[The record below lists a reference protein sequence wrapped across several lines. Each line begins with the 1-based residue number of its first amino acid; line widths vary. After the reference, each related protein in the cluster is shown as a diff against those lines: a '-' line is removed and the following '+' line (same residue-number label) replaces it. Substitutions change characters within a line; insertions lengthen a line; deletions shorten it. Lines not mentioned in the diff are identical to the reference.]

1 MKKKG
6 WVALGLMLLLVI
18 VGWQFFIASSD
29 IKRIT
34 ERFFSTT
41 LAKKDDAFSHVL
53 AKDDPGFARA
63 LTPQKFT
70 FPIDH
75 GPHNL
80 YRTEWWYFTG
90 NLKNTQGRQFGY
102 ELTFFRFALNPET
115 PESKSAWRSNQLY
128 MAHLTLTDVEKSRF
142 YTDER
147 FSRAGNDLAGALTK
161 KYQVWL
167 YDWSAKTEGDTDF
180 PLRLHAKTDDFGIDL
195 LLTSQKGYILQGD
208 QGLSQKSLKPGN
220 ASYYYS
226 YPRLETK
233 GAVTIASEQFSVTGA
248 SWMDREWSTS
258 ALSEEQSGWDWFALQ
273 LSDNSELMFYQLRR
287 KDGQPDSN
295 SSGSFVLAD
304 NVKIPL
310 KERDVTIKI
319 LDNWKSPHSK
329 ITYPSRWHLSIPN
342 QNLEIEIVPLL
353 NDQELNVSYR
363 YWEGAVSIKGTKN
376 GKLISGQGYVE
387 LAGYHPDFSK
397 Q

>member
-1 MKKKG
+1 MKTKG
-6 WVALGLMLLLVI
+6 LAALCLMLLLVI
-18 VGWQFFIASSD
+18 VGSQFFKAPSYM
-29 IKRIT
+29 KWVT
-34 ERFFSTT
+34 EGFFSNT
-41 LAKKDDAFSHVL
+41 LAKKDDAFNHVL
-53 AKDDPGFARA
+53 SKDDPRFARA

-115 PESKSAWRSNQLY
+115 SESKSAWRSNQMY
-128 MAHLTLTDVEKSRF
+128 MAHLTLTDVEKRRF

-161 KYQVWL
+161 KYHVWL
-167 YDWSAKTEGDTDF
+167 YDWSAKTEGDADF

-195 LLTSQKGYILQGD
+195 LLTSQKGYILQGN

-273 LSDNSELMFYQLRR
+273 FSDDSELMFYQLRR
-287 KDGQPDSN
+287 KDGQLDSN
-295 SSGSFVLAD
+295 SSGSFVRAD
-304 NVKIPL
+304 NGKIAL
-310 KERDVTIKI
+310 KGSDVSIQI

-387 LAGYHPDFSK
+387 LAGYK
-397 Q
+397 

>member
-6 WVALGLMLLLVI
+6 WVALCLMLILVI
-18 VGWQFFIASSD
+18 VGSQFFKAPSYM
-29 IKRIT
+29 KWVT
-34 ERFFSTT
+34 EGFFSTT
-41 LAKKDDAFSHVL
+41 LAKKDDAFNHVL
-53 AKDDPGFARA
+53 SKDDPRFARA

-80 YRTEWWYFTG
+80 YQTEWWYFTG
-90 NLKNTQGRQFGY
+90 NLKNAQGRQFGY

-115 PESKSAWRSNQLY
+115 SESKSAWRSNQMY
-128 MAHLTLTDVEKSRF
+128 MAHLTLTDVEKRRF

-161 KYQVWL
+161 KYHVWL
-167 YDWSAKTEGDTDF
+167 YDWSAKTEGDADF

-195 LLTSQKGYILQGD
+195 LLTSQKGYILQGN

-273 LSDNSELMFYQLRR
+273 FSDDSELMFYQLRR
-287 KDGQPDSN
+287 KDGQQDSN
-295 SSGSFVLAD
+295 SSGSFVRAD
-304 NVKIPL
+304 NGKIAL
-310 KERDVTIKI
+310 KESDVNIQI

-387 LAGYHPDFSK
+387 LAGYK
-397 Q
+397 

>member
-6 WVALGLMLLLVI
+6 WVALCLMLILVI
-18 VGWQFFIASSD
+18 VGSQFFKAPSYM
-29 IKRIT
+29 KWVT
-34 ERFFSTT
+34 EGFFSNT
-41 LAKKDDAFSHVL
+41 LAKKDDAFNHVL
-53 AKDDPGFARA
+53 SKDDPRFARA

-80 YRTEWWYFTG
+80 YQTEWWYFTG
-90 NLKNTQGRQFGY
+90 NLKNAQGRQFGY

-115 PESKSAWRSNQLY
+115 SESKSAWRSNQMY
-128 MAHLTLTDVEKSRF
+128 MAHLTLTDVEKRRF

-161 KYQVWL
+161 KYHVWL
-167 YDWSAKTEGDTDF
+167 YDWSAKTEGDADF

-195 LLTSQKGYILQGD
+195 LLTSQKGYILQGN

-273 LSDNSELMFYQLRR
+273 FSDDSELMFYQLRR
-287 KDGQPDSN
+287 KDGQQDSN
-295 SSGSFVLAD
+295 SSGSFVRAD
-304 NVKIPL
+304 NGKIAL
-310 KERDVTIKI
+310 KESDVNIQI

-387 LAGYHPDFSK
+387 LAGYK
-397 Q
+397 

>member
-6 WVALGLMLLLVI
+6 WVALCLMLILVI
-18 VGWQFFIASSD
+18 VGSQFFKAPSYM
-29 IKRIT
+29 KWVT
-34 ERFFSTT
+34 EGFFSTT
-41 LAKKDDAFSHVL
+41 LAKKDDAFNHVL
-53 AKDDPGFARA
+53 SKDDPRFARA

-75 GPHNL
+75 GSHNR

-115 PESKSAWRSNQLY
+115 SESKSAWRSNQMY
-128 MAHLTLTDVEKSRF
+128 MAHLTLTDVEKRRF

-167 YDWSAKTEGDTDF
+167 YDWSAKTEGDADF
-180 PLRLHAKTDDFGIDL
+180 PLRLHAKTDDFGINL
-195 LLTSQKGYILQGD
+195 LLTSQKGYILQGN

-273 LSDNSELMFYQLRR
+273 FSDDSELMFYQLRR
-287 KDGQPDSN
+287 KDGQQDSN
-295 SSGSFVLAD
+295 SSGSFVRAD
-304 NVKIPL
+304 NGKIAL
-310 KERDVTIKI
+310 KESDVNIQI

-387 LAGYHPDFSK
+387 LAGYK
-397 Q
+397 